1 MWQVVLFHLK
11 FKNNERLF
19 IYYSHVRSILYT
31 VDISGNI
38 LVATTTKAIGG
49 EITPLIVFCGPVSQH
64 QQNKICYRK
73 CSQYQQNKFCC
84 GNAALYC

>member
-1 MWQVVLFHLK
+1 MWQVVLFNLK
-11 FKNNERLF
+11 IQNYERLF
-19 IYYSHVRSILYT
+19 ICYNDVHSILHT
-31 VDISGNI
+31 VDIRRCITITNI
-38 LVATTTKAIGG
+38 ETIGG
-49 EITPLIVFCGPVSQH
+49 ELTPLIVFCGPVSQH

>member
-11 FKNNERLF
+11 NYNYERLF
-19 IYYSHVRSILYT
+19 VCNYNICGILHTAGVGY
-31 VDISGNI
+31 NI
-38 LVATTTKAIGG
+38 LAATKTIGG

-73 CSQYQQNKFCC
+73 YSQYQQNKFCC